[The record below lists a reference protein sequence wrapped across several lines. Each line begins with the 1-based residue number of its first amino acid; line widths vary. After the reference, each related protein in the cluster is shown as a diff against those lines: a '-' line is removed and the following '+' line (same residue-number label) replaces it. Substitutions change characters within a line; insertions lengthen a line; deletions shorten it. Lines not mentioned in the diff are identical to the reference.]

1 MKNESQSHDSGDNCT
16 KTWDTHEYLVTH
28 SHIRACISAEVD
40 NIIIYLRLAL
50 RGVDQVKDTMSRRL
64 RSEGSRGWILKIF
77 ALLLFIA
84 RFRWPGNISAL
95 FFTLIGKVK
104 RKLVTRYE
112 IMRISQQ
119 LPAAPCISL
128 FGQGQ
133 CNNKKRKIQIKPFL
147 YSPMQTAIDGN
158 NNSKE

>member
-1 MKNESQSHDSGDNCT
+1 M
-16 KTWDTHEYLVTH
+16 
-28 SHIRACISAEVD
+28 
-40 NIIIYLRLAL
+40 
-50 RGVDQVKDTMSRRL
+50 
-64 RSEGSRGWILKIF
+64 ILKIF

-112 IMRISQQ
+112 IMRNSQQ

-147 YSPMQTAIDGN
+147 YSSMQTAIDGN
-158 NNSKE
+158 NKSSRIWIVMRAAMALLSLSVCLCVCMLLCVWAYESVLSATSCFSWPADAAIRGQRKCGANSNRLRP